1 MADKYIAIGTSGK
14 REEVEATVT
23 SAGVANAGDI
33 VALNSA
39 GELDP
44 SLFPTGLGEDVKSLT
59 AEVPLSAGDFVNINP
74 ATGEVRL
81 ADNSN
86 NRPAHGFVLDAAAAA
101 ATVNVYFEGG
111 NTALTGLTPGT
122 PYFLDTAGNVTATP
136 PTATGEILQ
145 CLGIATDAT
154 SINVEFDPPILRA

>member
-14 REEVEATVT
+14 REEVEASDT

-39 GELDP
+39 GELDL
-44 SLFPTGLGEDVKSLT
+44 SLFPTGIGPDAKTLT
-59 AEVPLSAGDFVNINP
+59 AEVALSAGDFVNINP
-74 ATGEVRL
+74 TTGEVRL

-86 NRPAHGFVLDAAAAA
+86 NRPAHGFVLDAVAAAGS
-101 ATVNVYFEGG
+101 VLVYFEGG
-111 NTALTGLTPGT
+111 NTALTGLTAGT
-122 PYFLDTAGNVTATP
+122 PYFLDTAGGVTATP

-145 CLGIATDAT
+145 CLGVACDAT
-154 SINVEFDPPILRA
+154 TINVELDTPILRA